1 MKEII
6 TELIARYPSLAELQ
20 GEIEAAVDTIL
31 TCYRS
36 GGKLLLCGNGGSAA
50 DSAHIV
56 GELMKSF
63 KFRRSIDAALA
74 EKLCSLGENGAYL
87 AERLEGA
94 LPAIALTEASA
105 LNSAFANDSDPAAIY
120 AQQVIGLGREGDL
133 LLTLTTSGNSKN
145 CLLAAVAAKAK
156 GMRVIAFTGEGGGK
170 IASLADV
177 LLAVPERE
185 TYRVQELHL
194 PVYHAIC
201 AAVEMEMFAQ

>member
-1 MKEII
+1 MNEII
-6 TELIARYPSLAELQ
+6 TEHISRYPSLAPIAEEIQ
-20 GEIEAAVDTIL
+20 GAVDTIL

-63 KFRRSIDAALA
+63 KFRRAIDSSLA
-74 EKLCSLGENGAYL
+74 EKLRSLGDDGAYL
-87 AERLEGA
+87 AEKLEGA
-94 LPAIALTEASA
+94 LPAVALTEASA
-105 LNSAFANDSDPAAIY
+105 LNSAYANDNDPAAVY
-120 AQQVIGLGREGDL
+120 AQQVNGLGREGDI
-133 LLTLTTSGNSKN
+133 LLTLTTSGNSRN

-156 GMRVIAFTGEGGGK
+156 GMCVIAFTGEGGGK
-170 IASLADV
+170 IASLANV
-177 LLAVPERE
+177 LIAVPECE

-201 AAVEMEMFAQ
+201 AAVEKEIFG